1 MKVIIIGAGEV
12 GFHIARRL
20 AAENKDVVVVDR
32 NPAALKRLIEYVDV
46 QTVEGSGSA
55 PAVLERAGIRE
66 ADILLAVTDLD
77 EINIIACAFASAIA
91 PECLKLAR
99 IRNDEYTSEDGR
111 EALEKLNI
119 DKIINPDVEVV
130 KAIEQVI
137 SLPEAGEM
145 HDFAGGHVKLV
156 RYRVAKS
163 DAVGRQLMHLPEI
176 MGGAGVIIA
185 AILRDEKLIIPS
197 GEDIIQE
204 GDNVY
209 FACMEDDVRTIV
221 EIFGGPTRPVR
232 KVLIIG
238 GGDIGYLLAS
248 KLEAVK
254 KLHVRLIE
262 SDEDRCEWLAQHLHD
277 TIVLNGEGRDQD
289 LLREENVQDMDLV
302 VCLTGD
308 EETNILTSLLAKS
321 LGAHR
326 AVTRINKFAYFPL
339 VRAIGIENLVSPRQS
354 AVNTILQYMRK
365 GQVISAASIKG
376 DEAEALEAVAQPNS
390 DIVGKAIKDL
400 DLPRGALI
408 LTIQRG
414 DEVVFPSGDS
424 VIQPGDRIV
433 LLSTQKN
440 IPRIEKRLE
449 MKLEYR
455 SDMRR
460 QLQARSGRE

>member
-32 NPAALKRLIEYVDV
+32 SPAALKRLIEYVDV

-91 PECLKLAR
+91 PDCLKLAR
-99 IRNDEYTSEDGR
+99 IRDDEYTSEDGR

-130 KAIEQVI
+130 KAIEQVV

-156 RYRVAKS
+156 RYRVEKS
-163 DAVGRQLMHLPEI
+163 DAVGRKLMHLPEI

-197 GEDIIQE
+197 GEDVIME

-209 FACMEDDVRTIV
+209 FACMEDDVRTII
-221 EIFGGPTRPVR
+221 EILGGPTRPVR

-262 SDEDRCEWLAQHLHD
+262 CDEERCEWLAQHLHN

-414 DEVVFPSGDS
+414 EEVVFPSGDS

>member
-20 AAENKDVVVVDR
+20 AAENKDVVVVDK
-32 NPAALKRLIEYVDV
+32 NPNALTRLIEYVDV

-55 PAVLERAGIRE
+55 PVVLEKAGIHE

-77 EINIIACAFASAIA
+77 EINIIACAFASAMA
-91 PECLKLAR
+91 PDCLKLAR
-99 IRNDEYTSEDGR
+99 IRDDEYTGKEGR
-111 EALEKLNI
+111 DVLAKLNI

-130 KAIEQVI
+130 KAIERVV

-145 HDFAGGHVKLV
+145 HDFAGGKVKLV
-156 RYRVAKS
+156 RYRVG
-163 DAVGRQLMHLPEI
+163 DCPVVGRQLMQLPDV
-176 MGGAGVIIA
+176 MGDAGVIIA

-197 GEDIIQE
+197 GEDVIQK

-209 FACMEDDVRTIV
+209 FACMEEDVRTII
-221 EIFGGPTRPVR
+221 EILGGPTKRVR
-232 KVLIIG
+232 EVLIIG
-238 GGDIGYLLAS
+238 GGDIGYRLAS
-248 KLEAVK
+248 SLERVK

-262 SDEDRCEWLAQHLHD
+262 SDPDRCEWLAQHLHG

-289 LLREENVQDMDLV
+289 LLREENVQEMDLV

-321 LGAHR
+321 LGAGR

-365 GQVISAASIKG
+365 GQVISAAAIKG

-424 VIQPGDRIV
+424 VIEPGDRIV
-433 LLSTQKN
+433 LLSTRKH

-460 QLQARSGRE
+460 QLQARAEQD